1 MRKITGCSANTA
13 VISQLFMHAEAQ
25 SAGASFPPISR
36 QDLTKDA
43 TLKTFMTLKMKQE
56 NLH

>member
-25 SAGASFPPISR
+25 PADASLPPISR
-36 QDLTKDA
+36 QDLPKDA
-43 TLKTFMTLKMKQE
+43 TLKTFMTLKMK
-56 NLH
+56 